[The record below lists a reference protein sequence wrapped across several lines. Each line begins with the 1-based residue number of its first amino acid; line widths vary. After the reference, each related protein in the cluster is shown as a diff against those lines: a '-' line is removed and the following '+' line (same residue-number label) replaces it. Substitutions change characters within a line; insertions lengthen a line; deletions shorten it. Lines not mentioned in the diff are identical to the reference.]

1 MDIKNPVKAIR
12 AKCLDCCCNSKKE
25 VELCTC
31 EKCSLHPFRFGKNP
45 YREKKSYVMTP
56 EQREQARQSMLKIN
70 SERKSVVKQ
79 TVKADEP
86 NHG

>member
-45 YREKKSYVMTP
+45 YRKALSDK
-56 EQREQARQSMLKIN
+56 QREANMRNLIKAHSLR
-70 SERKSVVKQ
+70 SEHREMGRKK
-79 TVKADEP
+79 TE
-86 NHG
+86 N